1 MFKKTKK
8 IIICSALTVMML
20 MSSMPVSAKTCSY
33 EYDQKAIGYGNIN
46 KVGTAYTYSQY
57 VLGANA
63 GCVAGIAKYSVGKKG
78 KSENVLSIR
87 NMTTTGKVTKGI
99 SKTTLNKYTVTICLY
114 KGYNKKVASVSDK

>member
-78 KSENVLSIR
+78 SFTNVMKIK
-87 NMTTTGKVTKGI
+87 NMTTTGRVVPGTTKTAG
-99 SKTTLNKYTVTICLY
+99 NKDTVTICLY